1 MMRITG
7 AAYIL
12 NGLMACFFGDFFME
26 QSFGAWTDDPEANEL
41 GLYLLDA
48 LGGILIGFGIF
59 IVMAS
64 LANGRLRCQSIA
76 RVIVLAS
83 GPALVVSVL
92 HRMMTDIDSTIIIIQ
107 LVVLMSAMLGASFV
121 EVEDAPSRHQRRINH
136 ESGGGRTRIRTRVFG
151 LEIRS
156 DIQTTLYVQPLGGA
170 DHT

>member
-1 MMRITG
+1 MAAPAWFTGQNMMRITG

-64 LANGRLRCQSIA
+64 LATVGYA
-76 RVIVLAS
+76 VK
-83 GPALVVSVL
+83 ALPGSSCWP
-92 HRMMTDIDSTIIIIQ
+92 RDP
-107 LVVLMSAMLGASFV
+107 
-121 EVEDAPSRHQRRINH
+121 PSSYRFCT
-136 ESGGGRTRIRTRVFG
+136 E
-151 LEIRS
+151 
-156 DIQTTLYVQPLGGA
+156 
-170 DHT
+170 

>member
-1 MMRITG
+1 
-7 AAYIL
+7 
-12 NGLMACFFGDFFME
+12 ME
-26 QSFGAWTDDPEANEL
+26 QSFGAWTDDAEANEL

-83 GPALVVSVL
+83 GPALTVSVL
-92 HRMMTDIDSTIIIIQ
+92 HRLMTDIDSTIIIIQ

-121 EVEDAPSRHQRRINH
+121 EVEDAPPVINI
-136 ESGGGRTRIRTRVFG
+136 E
-151 LEIRS
+151 
-156 DIQTTLYVQPLGGA
+156 
-170 DHT
+170 

>member
-1 MMRITG
+1 MAAPAWFTGQNMMRLSG

-12 NGLMACFFGDFFME
+12 NGLTACFFGDFFME
-26 QSFGAWTDDPEANEL
+26 QSFGAWVDDPEANEL
-41 GLYLLDA
+41 GLYILDA

-59 IVMAS
+59 IIMAS

-92 HRMMTDIDSTIIIIQ
+92 HRLMTDIDSTMIIIQ

-121 EVEDAPSRHQRRINH
+121 EVEDAPPVIK
-136 ESGGGRTRIRTRVFG
+136 V
-151 LEIRS
+151 
-156 DIQTTLYVQPLGGA
+156 
-170 DHT
+170 